1 MTKQLTVSLP
11 ETLKLDSQL
20 CFALHSAS
28 NKIDQMYRPLLATH
42 GLTYAQ
48 YIVLMSLSE
57 KDNVPITVLAKKLGV
72 SKATMTPLLRRLE
85 AKNLVTRKI
94 ESTNERQKQVK
105 LTQEGLALLS
115 ESCDA
120 TDKVFEDTGLTKAQ
134 ADGLIAL
141 CKVITQK

>member
-1 MTKQLTVSLP
+1 
-11 ETLKLDSQL
+11 
-20 CFALHSAS
+20 
-28 NKIDQMYRPLLATH
+28 MYRPLLATH